1 MKKIFKRIALALLVL
16 LLLVFIVVG
25 IAVWVVFT
33 PERLT
38 PIVRNQTSK
47 FVTCKTDI
55 GRVEL
60 TFFSTFPR
68 FGLKVSNLNLVNPVA
83 GAQSDTLLRAK
94 EIVGIVDVVALYK
107 RNELIV
113 NEVSISHGAINAYV
127 DTLGANNFSIT
138 VPDTAAVEEPAD
150 TSGMPFSFI
159 DIERVS
165 LQDVDVSFVDKSQAM
180 QAGVKGLTTTIS
192 GSLAADDLKAH
203 LKVDKANVFFALGKD
218 VFAKDLNVSMDVP
231 AEVNL
236 STQLVK
242 LTNAELAANGMAVT
256 LSGTVQNDTIG
267 KRIVT
272 DIRYDLANWS
282 IADVMALIPASFQG
296 YVKGIDVT
304 GIVASSGTVKGAYS
318 QTEMPFMDIRLQMQ
332 DGTLK
337 YYEAFPLPLSNIN
350 GDISLST
357 DLKDDAA
364 SILRIASFSA
374 STPRSSFQT
383 SGTVN
388 HLFSDISIDLT
399 STANVTVSE
408 FKSYIPKDMN
418 VTATGNVSGTVKSKL
433 TLSQIEKM
441 QLDKMRLSGSL
452 TLNNF
457 SATYDSLAVMTS
469 QSKVNFVLPNPNASL
484 KGAGFAAVTINTKGL
499 EASKIDDF
507 TARLLNTLVSV
518 EVSNVTDESQKSGGV
533 VWAKLNAGEIEA
545 TQKSNAR
552 VFLKNASLSL
562 NATGFADS
570 TRIPSVSCTFKL
582 DTLYARMDTLDVAIG
597 APSGKL
603 AVAAQKDKPKQPE
616 ISIDYSGGQFFSNV
630 GSTTAAM
637 NKLAFKA
644 DVVNDPTQEDIF
656 LQWMAK
662 GFVDLDKGRIT
673 VSSILYPIEIPSIKM
688 DFDPENF
695 NIKESKLRIDRSDF
709 SLKGSLNN
717 VLSYFRHDS
726 LLRGNLLFEST
737 KTDLVQLMVLT
748 SGIGETDEEP
758 ADTVLA
764 GPYMVPKG
772 VDFLLQANIT
782 EATMGEETAKD
793 IKGELRVKDGLLVL
807 DGFRFT
813 TPAARM
819 QLTAMYET
827 PRKNHLFLGLDYHML
842 DIEIERLLQM
852 IPQVDSIMPMLRSFK
867 GKGEFHI
874 AVETYTDSLYNPKKS
889 TLRGASSIKGNDLVL
904 MDGETFTEIAKTLR
918 FDKKTENRVDSLS
931 AEFTIF
937 KQEIDIYPFLI
948 VMDKY
953 KAVVEGRHNLD
964 MSFNYHVSLIDSPL
978 PIKLGLDISGT
989 MDNLKFRPAKC
1000 KYADMSRPASRGMVQ
1015 NKQLELRRLIREA
1028 LLKNV
1033 KKD

>member
-1 MKKIFKRIALALLVL
+1 MKKVFKRLALALLAL
-16 LLLVFIVVG
+16 LLIVLISVG

-38 PIVRNQTSK
+38 PIVRNQALK
-47 FVTCKTDI
+47 YLTCKTDI
-55 GRVEL
+55 GAVEL
-60 TFFSTFPR
+60 TFFSTFPQ
-68 FGLKVSNLNLVNPVA
+68 FGLKVSNLNLVNPVT
-83 GAQSDTLLRAK
+83 GAQSDTLFNAN
-94 EIVGIVDVVALYK
+94 EIVGIIDIVALYK
-107 RNELIV
+107 RNELVV
-113 NEVSISHGAINAYV
+113 NEVSVANGSINAYI
-127 DTLGANNFSIT
+127 DTLGASNFSIA

-282 IADVMALIPASFQG
+282 IADVMALIPASVQG

-408 FKSYIPKDMN
+408 FKSYILKDMN

-457 SATYDSLAVMTS
+457 SATYDSLAVKTS

-570 TRIPSVSCTFKL
+570 TRIPSVSCTFSL
-582 DTLYARMDTLDVAIG
+582 DTLFARMDTLDVAIANPAG
-597 APSGKL
+597 TLSI
-603 AVAAQKDKPKQPE
+603 AAQKDSPKQPE
-616 ISIDYSGGQFFSNV
+616 LSVDYTSGKLFSNI
-630 GSTTAAM
+630 GSATAGITR
-637 NKLAFKA
+637 LALKA
-644 DVVNDPTQEDIF
+644 DVINDSSQQDIF

-662 GFVDLDKGRIT
+662 GFIDMEQGRIT
-673 VSSILYPIEIPSIKM
+673 TSSILYPIEIPSIKM

-726 LLRGNLLFEST
+726 LLRGSFLFEST

-748 SGIGETDEEP
+748 SGIGETEAES
-758 ADTVLA
+758 ADTVLS

-772 VDFLLQANIT
+772 IDLLLQANIA
-782 EATMGEETAKD
+782 EATFGDETASN
-793 IKGELRVKDGLLVL
+793 IKGELRVKDGLMVL

-819 QLTAMYET
+819 QLTAMYRT
-827 PRKNHLFLGLDYHML
+827 PRKNHLFLGLNYHML

-852 IPQVDSIMPMLRSFK
+852 IPQVDSMMPMLRSFK

-889 TLRGASSIKGNDLVL
+889 TLRGASSIKGNNLVL

-964 MSFNYHVSLIDSPL
+964 MSFNYHISLIDSPL
-978 PIKLGLDISGT
+978 PIKLGVDISGT
-989 MDNLKFRPAKC
+989 MNNLKFRPAKC
-1000 KYADMSRPASRGMVQ
+1000 KYANMYRPASRRAVESR
-1015 NKQLELRRLIREA
+1015 QLELRRIIREA
-1028 LLKNV
+1028 LLSNIRE
-1033 KKD
+1033 D